1 MADKTIL
8 ITGATQGIGKSISN
22 DFLKDGIKLILTGN
36 NNNKINKLISNN
48 QNPNIEW
55 IQANFSTE
63 ENIFNFIDRIKNKKI
78 DICINNVGI
87 NIIKPIEKYSKKDYD
102 SILNTNLKAPTYIIK
117 EILPHMKKN
126 KFGRIVNILSIWS
139 IISKVNRS
147 LYSMTK
153 AGLSGYT
160 RTAALEGA
168 KFNVIVNSVSPGFTL
183 TELTKKSLTKSE
195 INILS
200 NQIPLKRFANTNEIS
215 KIVAFLASDE
225 NTYITGQNIT
235 IDGGYSII

>member
-168 KFNVIVNSVSPGFTL
+168 EFNVIVNSVSPGFTL